1 MALNLLKD
9 EHSVWGL
16 SKSDTDDVNIQTL
29 MNYQSFSYDQC
40 DLSQDKEIDMVLIE
54 QKEKRQTLDVI
65 ILNAANMEN
74 DIIDY
79 RLDYGKFKY
88 IFDVNLFSSINIIEK
103 ILPEFIQKEKGILVG
118 ISSLSSYTPLCV
130 DKIAYP
136 TTKAALNMVFKSL
149 RFHLA
154 KKNITFITVNP
165 GPMSINDTFFQIS
178 YDKAAKKII
187 KTINNPKHVL
197 NFNFVSTFIYRC
209 MDFLPD
215 WFSIVLLNKVKKANL
230 FGSKN

>member
-1 MALNLLKD
+1 MNILITGVSKGLGYYMALNLLKD

-136 TTKAALNMVFKSL
+136 TTKAALNMVFKYL
-149 RFHLA
+149 RFHLT
-154 KKNITFITVNP
+154 KKNIKL
-165 GPMSINDTFFQIS
+165 IS
-178 YDKAAKKII
+178 YI
-187 KTINNPKHVL
+187 L
-197 NFNFVSTFIYRC
+197 SNF
-209 MDFLPD
+209 
-215 WFSIVLLNKVKKANL
+215 
-230 FGSKN
+230 